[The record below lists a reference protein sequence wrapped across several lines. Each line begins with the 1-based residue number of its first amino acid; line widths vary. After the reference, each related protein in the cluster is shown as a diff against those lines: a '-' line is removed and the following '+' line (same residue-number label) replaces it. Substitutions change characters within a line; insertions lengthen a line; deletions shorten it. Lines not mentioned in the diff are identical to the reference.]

1 MAGIDY
7 INALGAGA
15 SFDTKSIVE
24 ALVQAERAGAEA
36 QIQRKLAVSES
47 KISGLGAAVSILDV
61 LKQGAELLNDAR
73 DFNTVSVQ
81 NTSAGAVNVTAT
93 NAARA
98 GTNSIAVTSLAKEQ
112 RSVSSGFDSDTQA
125 LNGNNTTQIEI
136 TVNGN
141 TETLSIESAN
151 LDSIAA
157 AINDADLGLNAEIIN
172 TGTGAGSYRL
182 QLVGEAGSSNAYSV
196 TSDFNGLS
204 FDTIQ
209 TATNAALTVNGV
221 EFIRTSNQISD
232 IIQGVNLN
240 LVGTTDQTETISI
253 SRDTSLAKEN
263 IIGFVGMFNE
273 ASLEFKKL
281 IESETDGP
289 LRGDTIFRSMVT
301 QLRSI
306 MVSVS
311 SSPGE
316 NVNTLSSMGISIDR
330 YGQLSHDEA
339 KIDASLNENYDD
351 VIELFTANPNDQ
363 SRFNT
368 DPAGI
373 AGDIMSLIDR
383 VTASDGYL
391 STAAA
396 SLTER
401 NKDYEQDLKDLEERM
416 AQVEERYNR
425 QFLVMQTIIEEMNS
439 TKESLISS
447 FENLPFTR
455 RRD

>member
-36 QIQRKLAVSES
+36 QIQRKLALSES

-196 TSDFNGLS
+196 SSDFNGLS

-263 IIGFVGMFNE
+263 IIGFVAMFNE

-301 QLRSI
+301 ELRSI
-306 MVSVS
+306 MVGES

-316 NVNTLSSMGISIDR
+316 NISTLSSMGISLDR
-330 YGQLSHDEA
+330 YGQLSYDDA

-351 VIELFTANPNDQ
+351 VIELFTGNTNDQ

-373 AGDIMSLIDR
+373 AGDIMNLIER

-401 NKDYEQDLKDLEERM
+401 NTDYEQDLKDLDERM

-447 FENLPFTR
+447 FENLPFSNR
-455 RRD
+455 KD